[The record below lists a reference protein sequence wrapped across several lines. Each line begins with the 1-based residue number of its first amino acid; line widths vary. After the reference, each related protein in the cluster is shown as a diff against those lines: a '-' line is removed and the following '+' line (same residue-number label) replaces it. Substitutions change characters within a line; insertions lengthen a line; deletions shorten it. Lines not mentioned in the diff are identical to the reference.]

1 MAAVAIA
8 SFLHLNIA
16 VGHSQVVSPL
26 SEMTTTVFDESG
38 AVIPDC
44 EIVFKSD
51 SATVVS
57 HTGMDGSVT
66 LRLPSGRYAVT
77 TTRAGFAK
85 STLADVQIGTSM
97 QDEIRIVLKA
107 DFTPIVDGPDGPIFD
122 GVPTATSDLPR
133 AISPTTYPVRS
144 ARPLT
149 KKSRSWQCLYLWKC
163 STT

>member
-1 MAAVAIA
+1 MRFRQLISSVEVYELRIDEVVVSITTRLCMAAVAIA

-26 SEMTTTVFDESG
+26 SEMATTVFDESG

-85 STLADVQIGTSM
+85 STIADVQIGSSM
-97 QDEIRIVLKA
+97 QDEIRIV
-107 DFTPIVDGPDGPIFD
+107 
-122 GVPTATSDLPR
+122 
-133 AISPTTYPVRS
+133 
-144 ARPLT
+144 
-149 KKSRSWQCLYLWKC
+149 
-163 STT
+163 